1 MQYMEFLRS
10 GVQSELQL
18 PAYATA
24 CGNAGSLTH
33 SERPGIRPA
42 FSQRHPQ
49 ILNPLGHNR
58 SSLKC
63 SLKVK
68 DTHTVISHS
77 TLPSLTQPRLFE
89 LFLLAVLS
97 TPLLPLPCDLWILDI
112 ISDLPVILH
121 KDRTYPLC
129 LFHISIILVWLLYF
143 LLVPNLFT
151 QVLTQSPWLL
161 LSRPT
166 DQHPSGGDRASWERR
181 GLFLKGFSQGA
192 SYHRTGE
199 MFVKEL
205 LDYSF

>member
-1 MQYMEFLRS
+1 MRGRDTAVHHWWSDPGDNTPTKLSLFVFWNLELFNPLIWMAFTILLIFFSFVWPHMRYMEFLRP
-10 GVQSELQL
+10 GVESELQL

-42 FSQRHPQ
+42 FSQRQPQ

-63 SLKVK
+63 SLKIK

-129 LFHISIILVWLLYF
+129 LFHISIILVWLY
-143 LLVPNLFT
+143 
-151 QVLTQSPWLL
+151 LL
-161 LSRPT
+161 LIFY
-166 DQHPSGGDRASWERR
+166 
-181 GLFLKGFSQGA
+181 L
-192 SYHRTGE
+192 
-199 MFVKEL
+199 
-205 LDYSF
+205 